1 MKAMRAVVVG
11 AGVVGCAIARELT
24 GKGAK
29 VVVLDKA
36 PDFGAG
42 ASGHNSGVIHS
53 GFNYPKGMLKA
64 RLNKRGNEVIYG
76 LCHELGV
83 RVHMTGTLVVA
94 QEEGE
99 LGALEGVEGQA

>member
-1 MKAMRAVVVG
+1 MKSPKVIIVG
-11 AGVVGCAIARELT
+11 AGVVGCAIARELSA
-24 GKGAK
+24 KGAK

-64 RLNKRGNEVIYG
+64 RLNRRGNEVIYG
-76 LCHELGV
+76 LV
-83 RVHMTGTLVVA
+83 P
-94 QEEGE
+94 
-99 LGALEGVEGQA
+99 